1 MKSSRVLK
9 GLACATLVMSLMVQT
24 ATALT
29 TSYHVVV
36 ARAAVAYGQSSE
48 PSGVLWA
55 GSRGYD
61 GANGLNG
68 KTIRFYYRR
77 LGSSTWKVFRNTQTE
92 VLSIPG
98 LGNLNGIFRITHRPT
113 RNIQYQTRFL
123 GDGTYNASTSNTWT
137 TYVRPRVWLSRRVI
151 KSKRII
157 KLRAKVKPR
166 NKGKIVVF
174 KVRRK
179 GEKRWRRLGKARL
192 NSKGYAVLLKK
203 YGSKTKGLRYIKA
216 VIGKSSAYAAARSK
230 TVSVRL

>member
-9 GLACATLVMSLMVQT
+9 GLACAMLVMSLMVQT

-55 GSRGYD
+55 GSSGYD

-68 KTIRFYYRR
+68 KPVWFYYRR
-77 LGSSTWKVFRNTQTE
+77 LGSSTWTKFTTTQTE
-92 VLSIPG
+92 GFSFAGITI
-98 LGNLNGIFRITHRPT
+98 NGIFGLTHRPT

-123 GDGTYNASTSNTWT
+123 GDGTYSASTSNTWT
-137 TYVRPRVWLSRRVI
+137 TYVRPKVWLSRRVI

-157 KLRAKVKPR
+157 RLRARVKPR
-166 NKGKIVVF
+166 NRGKIVVF
-174 KVRRK
+174 KVRKK

-192 NSKGYAVLLKK
+192 NSKGYALLIKK

-230 TVSVRL
+230 TVGVRL